1 MKKILILANVST
13 SLYNFRFELVRELI
27 QQGFQVYFTV
37 IEPKEDEKVKLLV
50 EAGAVHFQ
58 TPFERRGTNPIK
70 DLQLVSQYHKI
81 IKDVDP
87 DIVLTYTVKPNIYGT
102 FVASRFHKPV
112 IMNITGIGSGL
123 ATRNRYRNMVQLMYK
138 LACQRAFC
146 VFFQNRA
153 NLDFFLKNRLVDDH
167 KVRLIP
173 GSGVNI
179 DKFVPIGKSSKD
191 NMVKFLFV
199 GRIMKEKGVDEYL
212 AAAEAITE
220 EFPNA
225 EFQLLGS
232 FEEEEYRDVL
242 FSIKN
247 NRIKYLG
254 ISSDV
259 RNEIKEVDCIVNPS
273 YHEGMSNV
281 LLEGAAMG
289 KPLIA
294 SDIPGCKEIIED
306 GHNGFLFKAQSTRD
320 LIDKL
325 VQFMKLDRNARAV
338 MGVYSRKKVETEFD
352 RNIVIRQYLEVIN
365 DILKS
370 KVI

>member
-1 MKKILILANVST
+1 MKKILILANVSAG
-13 SLYNFRFELVRELI
+13 LYNFRFELVKELI
-27 QQGFQVYFTV
+27 RQGFRVYFTV
-37 IEPKEDEKVKLLV
+37 LEPKEDEKVKLLV

-70 DLQLVSQYHKI
+70 DLQLVIQYQKI
-81 IKDVDP
+81 IKQVDP
-87 DIVLTYTVKPNIYGT
+87 DIILTYTVKPNIYGT
-102 FVASRFHKPV
+102 FGASRFHKPV
-112 IMNITGIGSGL
+112 IMNITGIGSAL
-123 ATRNRYRNMVQLMYK
+123 ATRNRYNNMLKLMYNY
-138 LACQRAFC
+138 ACKRAFY
-146 VFFQNRA
+146 VFFQNQA
-153 NLDFFLKNRLVDDH
+153 NLDFFVKNGLVDEQ

-179 DKFVPIGKSSKD
+179 DKFVPIDKSSKD
-191 NMVKFLFV
+191 NMVRFLFV

-220 EFPNA
+220 KYSNA

-232 FEEEEYRDVL
+232 FEEEEYKDIL
-242 FSIKN
+242 SSIKN
-247 NRIKYLG
+247 DRIKYLG
-254 ISSDV
+254 VSSDV

-306 GHNGFLFKAQSTRD
+306 GHNGFLFKVQSVSA
-320 LIDKL
+320 L
-325 VQFMKLDRNARAV
+325 VDRVSQFMELDSNTRAA
-338 MGVYSRKKVETEFD
+338 MGANSRKKVETEFD
-352 RNIVIRQYLEVIN
+352 RNLVIKQYLDAIN
-365 DILKS
+365 DILLRQR
-370 KVI
+370 